1 MALLKDQDAA
11 AYAKM
16 MDLMIGD
23 VKDTALRELSA
34 EISKMLRGD
43 TRLDHLTQDE
53 VVTYQ
58 VGCINSAEMNYLN

>member
-16 MDLMIGD
+16 MDLMQGD
-23 VKDTALRELSA
+23 VKDTALRELSV

-43 TRLDHLTQDE
+43 KRLDHLTEDE
-53 VVTYQ
+53 VATYQ
-58 VGCINSAEMNYLN
+58 VMLCEG